1 MQDYQKRVVSEL
13 DELNLK
19 RIKLQTFMTMMEFNE
34 LQNHQKELLV
44 RQLVI
49 MDLYAETLMQRISGF
64 R

>member
-1 MQDYQKRVVSEL
+1 MQDYQKRVVSEW

-44 RQLVI
+44 RQSVI
-49 MDLYAETLMQRISGF
+49 MDLYAETLMQRI
-64 R
+64 